1 MPKSVRHQLSQSCR
15 CNRHLAYYSPSTGH
29 HETRKPHSRT
39 SSNSSITDCCN
50 DRCKH
55 HHHHHHHH
63 HDRKCIPRK
72 GELVMNGGFENPH
85 NSFTNWVINSGVD
98 VIDPG
103 MGDIAHQGFT
113 AARLGFI
120 EPQAT
125 IYQIIPGICPGG
137 FYQLNFFMRTDKD
150 LCNAAVNVRLE
161 FLDRH
166 YNQLGSPYLN
176 IFIPQNSLFEAY
188 GAFINATIFP
198 SPDRTRFIRI
208 IFVTETGADA
218 DGYVTLDDVSLI
230 ALEGTAHI

>member
-1 MPKSVRHQLSQSCR
+1 MRKSTPYRATNSHENKARHYSSHDSNPNESYSCDKSDCR
-15 CNRHLAYYSPSTGH
+15 KNR
-29 HETRKPHSRT
+29 
-39 SSNSSITDCCN
+39 
-50 DRCKH
+50 
-55 HHHHHHHH
+55 HH
-63 HDRKCIPRK
+63 HDCECIPRQ
-72 GELVMNGGFENPH
+72 GELVRNGGFEDPH
-85 NSFTNWVINSGVD
+85 NSFSNWVINSGVD

-103 MGDIAHQGFT
+103 MGDFPHQGFT

-125 IYQIIPGICPGG
+125 LFQIIPGICPGG
-137 FYQLNFFMRTDKD
+137 FYQLTFFMRTDKD

-166 YNQLGSPYLN
+166 NNQLGSPSLN
-176 IFIPQNSLFEAY
+176 ILIPQNSLFEAY
-188 GAFINATIFP
+188 GAFINATIWP

-208 IFVTETGADA
+208 IFETDTGADA